1 MTATIHINPLPG
13 VPLCESPLFGHVVAA
28 MQPAPEV
35 ARVAED
41 LNRDGFAV
49 IDFPDEAVA
58 ARAERIKRSLSPRF
72 DLGARRRSAT
82 GGLRLQDAWQFD
94 ADVRAIAC
102 NHYVINLRSQTYGRQ
117 AWPFQTLTF
126 PVGTQQHF
134 HSDAVHF
141 SSIPERFMCGVWVA
155 LEDIDLEA
163 GRWFTIRAAT
173 NGRSTRTSI
182 SVRIRSL
189 AASP

>member
-1 MTATIHINPLPG
+1 LPKTSIATVSRLLI
-13 VPLCESPLFGHVVAA
+13 
-28 MQPAPEV
+28 
-35 ARVAED
+35 
-41 LNRDGFAV
+41 
-49 IDFPDEAVA
+49 FPMRRSLLGPSA
-58 ARAERIKRSLSPRF
+58 IKHSLSPRF
-72 DLGARRRSAT
+72 DLGAWRRSAT

-102 NHYVINLRSQTYGRQ
+102 NHYVINLLSQTYGRQ
-117 AWPFQTLTF
+117 AWPFQSLTF

-163 GRWFTIRAAT
+163 GPLVYYPGSHKWPIYT
-173 NGRSTRTSI
+173 NEHIGANTFAGGEPLSQQVVGGACRGE
-182 SVRIRSL
+182 
-189 AASP
+189 